1 MGDSASER
9 GIVGLPVER
18 RRIVLPFYEHLCD
31 THVLTFQTRK
41 GVFDVSGTA
50 SLLSSHTLAASPPA
64 AFASPFLASVARL
77 YHCPHVADLRGR
89 HVGRHCLALCRL
101 RGCHESPT
109 GQSCGEPAQTQTAR
123 RGTRTQAYASSIS
136 PCPALTGTPNLA
148 GSVDGLGT
156 LGYYT
161 LIKQNL
167 DDRLLMATN
176 AANGNLILQDNALQI
191 SGTGLNLDLTLTY
204 NAQSSASGLLGPN
217 WSLDAG
223 NDVSLSFSN
232 GNVTFHG
239 PGGFSA
245 PYIAD
250 SNSYGNYDEPPGMD
264 ATLLQSSVNG
274 ASYVLVYQHSSECL
288 GFNSNGQEIFDQ
300 DKNGHQITFAYNGSG
315 NLSSLTDTQN
325 RLTTFGYNAKG
336 HINLI
341 TDPIG
346 RTVQLSYANG
356 LLTSITD
363 LNGKNTT
370 FGYTGNDVTTIT
382 DPDSNSTSIAYQS
395 SGNRVSQI
403 TDALNKHAYLA
414 YYSQG
419 ANQCGKITLSPCV
432 AYQDANNHFTIYGYS
447 GLEVLEVIDG
457 NGNMESTAYTPD
469 ANVSSYTDPLN
480 DVTTFGFSDGNTNN
494 LTSITDP
501 TQAVVTYDYDNAN
514 PYLPN
519 KVTDAQGNT
528 ISYTYDSNGN
538 LLSASDTTSGG
549 TGSSASYTYNTGV
562 SYGSYTY
569 GLLTRVKDGDGNTT
583 SYSYDSYGNLQTVT
597 PPSPLGQQS
606 ITVDGVS
613 RLSTVTDG
621 NGVTLSYSYDN
632 LDRVTKLTY
641 TKGTSSTSISYS
653 YNDDG
658 DQTQVVD
665 NTGTTG
671 FSYDKD
677 NRLLIKTLPNSQ
689 QLGVT
694 YDTVGNIATYTDSG
708 GTVTYSYDAANRVT
722 QVKEPDGAITTYGYN
737 NANEKTS
744 ISYPNGTGELF
755 TYDAAGHVL
764 TARAGKMSNGQIS
777 TTYASYSYSYM
788 NGSTPTD
795 LLQKVSLLDPVGHS
809 ATYSR
814 DYSYDTMNRLTNAE
828 VYNNGTEVQDWSYSY
843 DKAGNRTQSSVL
855 STGVS
860 TTYSYNAA
868 EELTRT
874 VQGSTTVSYSYDG
887 NGNLT
892 SSTDGNSFSYNKKN
906 QTTAIDGNSYSYSGP
921 DQTERVTLNS
931 TSDSYSGLGL
941 SYETTSGNI
950 TYYTRCS
957 CGMLLNERLPS
968 GGKYYYLFDGQESVV
983 GLTDSNGNEV
993 NAYDYDPYGVLLNTA
1008 TNPVTNPFQY
1018 EGGYFESSTG
1028 LVKFGTRY
1036 YNPNLGRWTQQ
1047 DPVIGNLYNPDTLNR
1062 YLYVSDDPVNE
1073 VDPSGKDIFEC
1084 ALAIALLIV
1093 GIIGGFVPII
1103 AAILTGVWIIVVS
1116 LLIVAGG

>member
-1 MGDSASER
+1 MSQAGYLFSRLKRWLRLPQQRLPLRFSHLWR
-9 GIVGLPVER
+9 VGIVILLLLTYLAGR
-18 RRIVLPFYEHLCD
+18 WAAIVSPAVAY
-31 THVLTFQTRK
+31 
-41 GVFDVSGTA
+41 
-50 SLLSSHTLAASPPA
+50 AAAMSRQQSMVAQSKPRPP
-64 AFASPFLASVARL
+64 
-77 YHCPHVADLRGR
+77 
-89 HVGRHCLALCRL
+89 
-101 RGCHESPT
+101 
-109 GQSCGEPAQTQTAR
+109 R
-123 RGTRTQAYASSIS
+123 RGTETQAYSSSIS
-136 PCPALTGTPNLA
+136 PCPTLTGTPEIE

-156 LGYYT
+156 LGFYT
-161 LIKQNL
+161 LIKQQL

-191 SGTGLNLDLTLTY
+191 SGTGLNLNLTLTY
-204 NAQSSASGLLGPN
+204 NAQSSVSGLLGPN

-223 NDVSLSFSN
+223 NDVYLSFNN

-245 PYIAD
+245 PYTAD
-250 SNSYGNYDEPPGMD
+250 SNSYGGYAEPPGMD

-274 ASYVLVYQHSSECL
+274 ASYVLIYQHSSECL
-288 GFNSNGQEIFDQ
+288 GFNGNGQEIFDQ
-300 DKNGHQITFAYNGSG
+300 DKNGHQITFAYNGVG
-315 NLSSLTDTQN
+315 NLSSITDTQN

-363 LNGKNTT
+363 LNGKTTT

-583 SYSYDSYGNLQTVT
+583 SYSDDSYGNLQTVT

-694 YDTVGNIATYTDSG
+694 YDAVGNIATYTDSG

-764 TARAGKMSNGQIS
+764 TAKAGKMSGGSIT

-788 NGSTPTD
+788 KGSTPTD
-795 LLQKVSLLDPVGHS
+795 LLQSVTLLDPVGHS
-809 ATYSR
+809 ATYTR
-814 DYSYDTMNRLTNAE
+814 DYSYDSMNRLTNAE
-828 VYNNGTEVQDWSYSY
+828 VFNSSSQEVQDWGYSY

-892 SSTDGNSFSYNKKN
+892 GSTDGNSFSYNKKN

-931 TSDSYSGLGL
+931 ASDAYSGLGL
-941 SYETTSGNI
+941 SYETTSGNT

-957 CGMLLNERLPS
+957 CGMLLNERLPG
-968 GGKYYYLFDGQESVV
+968 GGKYYYLFDGQGSVV

-993 NAYDYDPYGVLLNTA
+993 NAYDYDPYGVMLNETQGQ
-1008 TNPVTNPFQY
+1008 PNPFQY

-1036 YNPNLGRWTQQ
+1036 YNPQLGRWTQQ
-1047 DPVIGNLYNPDTLNR
+1047 DPVGGSLSKPDTLNR
-1062 YLYVSDDPVNE
+1062 YLYVDDDPVNL
-1073 VDPSGKDIFEC
+1073 VDSSGRDFWDCLVAILIFLLGYQ
-1084 ALAIALLIV
+1084 ALIDQ
-1093 GIIGGFVPII
+1093 IIGIG
-1103 AAILTGVWIIVVS
+1103 LG
-1116 LLIVAGG
+1116 LIFFGQ